1 MKPVLADL
9 SIVLRSKLTCVG
21 VSLTLAPVEG
31 LTILLI
37 APIVAL
43 VVPVTPLRKSLKFQQ
58 DHKSADTSPEWECKF
73 HHRS

>member
-43 VVPVTPLRKSLKFQQ
+43 VVPVTPLRKSLKCQQ